1 MNTRRNFIK
10 SAALL
15 AAGAPF
21 IAGAVTPAAEIERA
35 RITGTG
41 VIVEDETGWAML
53 EWNGDVDLALEFGN
67 TGPLPLWGDDW
78 KVNPVNQTVE
88 FISFLPEYPHSAGI
102 QIARIGDTIMRAPNG
117 VFFSIPKMKVLKWR
131 FSA

>member
-41 VIVEDETGWAML
+41 VIVEDETGWAMF

-78 KVNPVNQTVE
+78 KINPENQTIE
-88 FISFLPEYPHSAGI
+88 FFSIIGRFCPSIE
-102 QIARIGDTIMRAPNG
+102 IAHLGDTIMRAPNG
-117 VFFSIPKMKVLKWR
+117 VFFKIPKKVLKWR
-131 FSA
+131 FTA